1 MVFSP
6 HMQPLT
12 EAMAELTGSGR
23 AVMLQLSESWM
34 REYQVRT
41 QTPAERAA
49 SFGGDAR
56 SAHV

>member
-1 MVFSP
+1 
-6 HMQPLT
+6 MQPLT